1 MRLINN
7 TSTNPYFNI
16 AAEEYLLKESSE
28 DIFMHYIDEPSIIVG
43 KHQNTLAEINLRFTV
58 DNNIPVIR
66 RISGGG
72 AVYHD
77 KGNLNFTFITNGKE
91 GHLIDFRRFTKP
103 IMDVL
108 QNFDLD
114 VKFEGKNNLCV
125 KGLKIS
131 GNAERVYKNRVLHH
145 GTLLISTD
153 LKTLSAA
160 LHVAPGKYFDNAIK
174 SIRSSVVNINNTL
187 HPSMNIG
194 SLRDNFFAHI
204 RQIQRSED
212 YSFSTDDI
220 GKIKKLV
227 TQKFSTWEWNFGYSP
242 PYEFRNKAII
252 QGKET
257 EIYLKV
263 EKGIIDEV
271 HIGSFKKIQEV
282 ILGIRHYYPEI
293 QKALKTALNLNE
305 EESQELAWYFF

>member
-16 AAEEYLLKESSE
+16 AAEEYLLKENSE
-28 DIFMHYIDEPSIIVG
+28 DIFMLYVNEPSIIIG
-43 KHQNTLAEINLRFTV
+43 KHQNALAEMNYRFTV
-58 DNNIPVIR
+58 ENSIPVIR

-91 GHLIDFRRFTKP
+91 GHLVDFRRFAKP

-108 QNFDLD
+108 QNFNIN

-125 KGLKIS
+125 NGLKVS
-131 GNAERVYKNRVLHH
+131 GNAEHVYKNRVLHH

-153 LKTLSAA
+153 LKILSTA
-160 LHVAPGKYFDNAIK
+160 LNVTSGRYFDNAIK
-174 SIRSSVVNINNTL
+174 SIRSKVVNINSTL
-187 HPSMNIG
+187 HPLINVDD
-194 SLRDNFFAHI
+194 LRDKMFAYI
-204 RQIQRSED
+204 RQMQRSDD

-220 GKIKKLV
+220 QKINKLAA
-227 TQKFSTWEWNFGYSP
+227 QKFSTWEWNFGYSP
-242 PYEFRNKAII
+242 PYEFSNKTTI

-257 EIYLKV
+257 EISLTI
-263 EKGIIDEV
+263 EKGIINNAN
-271 HIGSFKKIQEV
+271 
-282 ILGIRHYYPEI
+282 ILGNKELQETIISIRHHYPELYSI
-293 QKALKTALNLNE
+293 LKKLFPMNE
-305 EESQELAWYFF
+305 KDLQELTWSFF